1 MMIEEADGRTE
12 ERNGG
17 KKRRKETE
25 ERNEGC
31 FVLITALPVI
41 QSDFTRKGSV
51 DDDGKKVLGQIF
63 LSKTR

>member
-1 MMIEEADGRTE
+1 MMIEEEAVGRTV
-12 ERNGG
+12 
-17 KKRRKETE
+17 

-51 DDDGKKVLGQIF
+51 DDDEKGSWTNISF
-63 LSKTR
+63 

>member
-1 MMIEEADGRTE
+1 MMIEEEAADRRTV
-12 ERNGG
+12 
-17 KKRRKETE
+17 